1 MVRARPNLAFC
12 TVWAARTAPAM
23 YRLGLYGDV
32 LTLTQLAWP
41 ASVKPAPASPGDAKP
56 DEVKMALVLADQL
69 SSDFDP
75 ETFRGCATQL
85 SLTVA
90 SAKGAVDA
98 DDDVLLRA
106 LERFR
111 LVHVGSLHAVA
122 DAATALAGD
131 LDLVVDS
138 ERETQFGVAMAF
150 SAMIGLEAAG

>member
-1 MVRARPNLAFC
+1 MARNRIDDVGVSQVRRSLA
-12 TVWAARTAPAM
+12 ADPA
-23 YRLGLYGDV
+23 
-32 LTLTQLAWP
+32 
-41 ASVKPAPASPGDAKP
+41 
-56 DEVKMALVLADQL
+56 
-69 SSDFDP
+69 
-75 ETFRGCATQL
+75 TFRGCATSL
-85 SLTVA
+85 SVTVS
-90 SAKGAVDA
+90 SAKGAVDT